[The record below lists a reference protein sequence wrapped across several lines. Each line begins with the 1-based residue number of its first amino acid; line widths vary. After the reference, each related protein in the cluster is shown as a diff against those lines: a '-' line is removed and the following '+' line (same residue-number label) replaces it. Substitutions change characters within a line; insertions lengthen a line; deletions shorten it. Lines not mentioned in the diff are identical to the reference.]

1 MENENNRS
9 KMTRIFNEYYFLM
22 MHTAKGI
29 LKDHALAEDAV
40 SDSIEKLIKNIHKV
54 GDVPCH
60 KTASLIVIIVRNTSL
75 NILKKTG
82 RQENLDDEFLYSI
95 ADADSPIP
103 EKLVSDEGFKNIKDV
118 INSLPPI
125 LLDVADLSLIHD
137 YSNKEIAEML
147 EISNDT
153 VRTRLSRAKKFIR
166 STLGG
171 GGHGE

>member
-1 MENENNRS
+1 M
-9 KMTRIFNEYYFLM
+9 
-22 MHTAKGI
+22 
-29 LKDHALAEDAV
+29 
-40 SDSIEKLIKNIHKV
+40 
-54 GDVPCH
+54 
-60 KTASLIVIIVRNTSL
+60 IVIIVRNTSL

-82 RQENLDDEFLYSI
+82 RQENLDDEFLHSI

-118 INSLPPI
+118 INSLPPV

-166 STLGG
+166 ITLGG
-171 GGHGE
+171 GGHGK